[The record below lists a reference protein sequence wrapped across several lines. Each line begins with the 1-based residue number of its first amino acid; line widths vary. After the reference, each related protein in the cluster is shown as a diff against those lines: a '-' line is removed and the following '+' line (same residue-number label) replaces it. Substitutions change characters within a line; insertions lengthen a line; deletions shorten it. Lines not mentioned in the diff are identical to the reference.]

1 MRVELKY
8 KYQILDRDGKVV
20 KTTRWRKARSFVKVY
35 VQHLRCCF
43 AGGIESGVLDMGNT
57 SRNLQGPSGGTGDHL
72 RIVGDTAGLWGLV
85 VGSGDTAVTQSDYAL
100 ETQIAHGVGAG
111 QLSYGATSIGLV
123 TVSGDDTYVLI
134 PRSFTN
140 GSGSSI
146 DVKEI
151 GCYCRSEEQGGT
163 NRYFMVWRDVLAATE
178 AVANGQTI
186 AVTYTLKVSN

>member
-8 KYQILDRDGKVV
+8 RYQILDRDGKVV
-20 KTTRWRKARSFVKVY
+20 KSTRWRKARSFVKVY

-43 AGGIESGVLDMGNT
+43 YGSIESGVLDTGNT
-57 SRNLQGPSGGTGDHL
+57 SRNLQGPSGGTGDHM
-72 RIVGDTAGLWGLV
+72 RIVGDTAGLWGQV
-85 VGSGDTAVTQSDYAL
+85 VGSGDTAVTQDDYAL

-111 QLSYGATSIGLV
+111 QLSYAAGTIGAV
-123 TVSGDDTYVLI
+123 TVDGDDTYILLA
-134 PRSFTN
+134 RSFTN
-140 GSGSSI
+140 GSGGSI

-163 NRYFMVWRDVLAATE
+163 NRYFIAWRDVLDAVE